1 MKDAVKGFGTRC
13 GFSAAALVTILSLAS
28 PLHAQYS
35 VGGGVDFTSYT
46 FDAGLGADAAQ
57 LFMIPVA
64 VQVPVVPGLG
74 IDIYG
79 AWAEGRV
86 ERGDT
91 LYKLSGPVDTGI
103 RAAYQATP
111 WALVTLGANVPTG
124 DATHDGQEA
133 IVASLLSTDILGF
146 REASWGRGFAVT
158 ASAAVARSMG
168 NFGLGIAGAYSMRG
182 KFDPID
188 DNDED
193 FEYQPGSETRVRL
206 GLDRNFGNSTLT
218 LGGTFLTYAQ
228 DQANGQNL
236 FQAGRRFRFDA
247 SYAFRLAAGV
257 WTVYAADLVRQNG
270 TLRLPDVDTQGA
282 PLGTFTSVD
291 TPKQNLAVAGF
302 MGAVSLGG
310 GFVFRPHVDLKL
322 QSREDSAGS
331 DAGSGWLVAAGGDV
345 PMRVFGGHD
354 FFPKARILLGSLKDP
369 TGSGVRVFGIEL
381 KGTMVASF

>member
-1 MKDAVKGFGTRC
+1 MRRSGS
-13 GFSAAALVTILSLAS
+13 SAAALLSILSLAS
-28 PLHAQYS
+28 PLHGQSS
-35 VGGGVDFTSYT
+35 VGGGFDFMSYA
-46 FDAGLGADAAQ
+46 FDEGLGADAAQ

-64 VQVPVVPGLG
+64 VQVPLMPGLG
-74 IDIYG
+74 IDLYG
-79 AWAEGRV
+79 AWAKGRV
-86 ERGDT
+86 ESGDT
-91 LYKLSGPVDTGI
+91 VYELSGPVDTGI
-103 RAAYQATP
+103 RASYQATP

-158 ASAAVARSMG
+158 GSVAVARSMG
-168 NFGLGIAGAYSMRG
+168 AFGLGLAAAYSMRG
-182 KFDPID
+182 KFDPVD
-188 DNDED
+188 DTDED
-193 FEYQPGSETRVRL
+193 FEYQPGSEARVRL

-218 LGGTFLTYAQ
+218 LGGTFITYAQ

-236 FQAGRRFRFDA
+236 FQAGKRFRFDA
-247 SYAFRLAAGV
+247 SYAFRMAAGV
-257 WTVYAADLVRQNG
+257 WTVYVADLVRENG
-270 TLRLPDVDTQGA
+270 TLRLQNVDTQGA
-282 PLGTFTSVD
+282 PLGTFTGVD

-302 MGAVSLGG
+302 MGAVALGG

-345 PMRVFGGHD
+345 PLRVFGGHD
-354 FFPKARILLGSLKDP
+354 FFPKARILMGSLRDP
-369 TGSGVRVFGIEL
+369 SGRGVRVVGIEF